1 MTQLTLP
8 GIEAPRLHHRL
19 FFAVQLDP
27 HTAAR
32 IADAARRLWPDAA
45 RTGHWV
51 DTVRL
56 HVTLHSL
63 GEFMHIPPDVIARA
77 RDAAQ
82 RVRAEPFDVSFDRIV
97 SFSGRSDDRPWVLT
111 VTDVSHE
118 LIDLQRQLVEA
129 LKRTGLRPPRTS
141 FTPHVTLRYD
151 RSRRAPHTIEPI
163 AWTVSEFVLIDSW
176 LGKTHHDV
184 IGRWPLDRSTPI

>member
-8 GIEAPRLHHRL
+8 SIEAPRVHHRL
-19 FFAVQLDP
+19 FFAVQPDP

-32 IADAARRLWPDAA
+32 IADAARRLSPDATG
-45 RTGHWV
+45 TGHWV
-51 DTVRL
+51 DTARL

-63 GEFMHIPPDVIARA
+63 GEFMHVPPDVIART

-97 SFSGRSDDRPWVLT
+97 SFSGRTDDRPWVLT
-111 VTDVSHE
+111 ASHVSHE

-129 LKRTGLRPPRTS
+129 LKRTGFRPPRTS

-176 LGKTHHDV
+176 LGKTRHDV
-184 IGRWPLDRSTPI
+184 IGRWPLDRTTI

>member
-19 FFAVQLDP
+19 FFAVQPDSD
-27 HTAAR
+27 TAAR
-32 IADAARRLWPDAA
+32 IADAARRLWPDATG
-45 RTGHWV
+45 TGHWV
-51 DTVRL
+51 DTARL

-63 GEFMHIPPDVIARA
+63 GEFMQVPPDVIARA
-77 RDAAQ
+77 REAAQ

-184 IGRWPLDRSTPI
+184 IDRWPLDRTTPI